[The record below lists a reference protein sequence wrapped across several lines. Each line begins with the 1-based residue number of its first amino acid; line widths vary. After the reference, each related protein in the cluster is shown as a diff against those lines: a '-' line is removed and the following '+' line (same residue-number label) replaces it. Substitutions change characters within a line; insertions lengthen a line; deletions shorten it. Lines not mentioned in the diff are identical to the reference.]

1 VEPSS
6 WLLLANGVMYLH
18 FGVTLFIVLGL
29 FVILLGNWLGW
40 RWVNRRWFRVVHLG
54 AIVFVVA
61 QTLLGMDCPLTVLE
75 SSLRARAGD
84 TTFSQGFIEHWVEK
98 LLFYDA
104 ATWVFNVVYVAF
116 GLVVIAA
123 WWYFPPDR
131 KKPV

>member
-1 VEPSS
+1 MEPAS

-29 FVILLGNWLGW
+29 LVILLGNWLGW
-40 RWVNRRWFRVVHLG
+40 RWVNRRWFRLVHLG

-75 SSLRARAGD
+75 SSLRTRAGD

-104 ATWVFNVVYVAF
+104 ATWVFNVVYVTF

-131 KKPV
+131 K